1 MVDRIKKGEFDNAL
15 AYLYADVP
23 AQRLRYIKASE
34 TFYQLYGCKEITIVS
49 APGRSEIGGNHTDHQ
64 RGLALA
70 AAVDLDVICVCA
82 KTDDNIIRVRSDG
95 FAPDTLDLR
104 ELSLRENEKGTSAGL
119 IRGVAAWFGAHGY
132 PIGGFN
138 AYTAS
143 AVPGGS
149 GLSSSAAFETAI
161 AGALK
166 SLYKSE
172 ISPTEI
178 ALAGQYA
185 ENVYFG
191 KPSGLLDQI
200 AASVGG
206 LMMVDFISP
215 QNPQITNISIDLTG
229 YEVCITDTKGSHAD
243 LTPEYAAVTEEMN
256 RIAQT
261 FGKTALR
268 DVEPE
273 EFYQNICGLRKFGD
287 RAVLRAMHFF
297 EENERVKR
305 QTEALQAGKLNDFF
319 ALVNESGRSSTALLQ
334 NIFPASEP
342 QNQGLSLALALSK
355 RILCGRGACRVHG
368 GGFAG
373 SIQAYVPASMKED
386 YKLSMEAVF
395 GSGCCHFVKIRP
407 TGGMEVITNG

>member
-1 MVDRIKKGEFDNAL
+1 MVDRLKNGKFDSKL

-34 TFYQLYGCKEITIVS
+34 AFYQLYGDNGTTIVS

-82 KTDDNIIRVRSDG
+82 KTDDNIIRVRSEG
-95 FAPDTLDLR
+95 FASDTLDLR
-104 ELSLRENEKGTSAGL
+104 DLSPQENEKGTSAGL
-119 IRGVAAWFGAHGY
+119 VRGVAAWFGAHGY

-138 AYTAS
+138 AYIAS
-143 AVPGGS
+143 AVPEGS

-161 AGALK
+161 ATALK

-172 ISPTEI
+172 IPPIEI

-206 LMMVDFISP
+206 LMTVDFISP
-215 QNPQITNISIDLTG
+215 RNPQITNISVDLSG
-229 YEVCITDTKGSHAD
+229 YELCITDTKGNHAD
-243 LTPEYAAVTEEMN
+243 LTPEYAAVAGEMN
-256 RIAQT
+256 RIAQA

-268 DVEPE
+268 DVEQGE
-273 EFYQNICGLRKFGD
+273 LYQNICGLRKFGD

-297 EENERVKR
+297 EENERVKK
-305 QTEALQAGKLNDFF
+305 QTEALQTGNLNDFF
-319 ALVNESGRSSTALLQ
+319 ALVNESGRSSIALLQ
-334 NIFPASEP
+334 NIFPIGEP

-355 RILCGRGACRVHG
+355 RILGGRGACRVHG

-373 SIQAYVPASMKED
+373 TIQAYVPASMKED
-386 YKLSMEAVF
+386 YKLSMENVF
-395 GSGCCHFVKIRP
+395 GGGCCHFVKIRP
-407 TGGMEVITNG
+407 IGGMEVITNG